1 MALINLLQ
9 QGCYICTLAALV
21 AHLKSNSF
29 YSFIPFGLFV
39 ITPSIIQLA
48 NYKNVHFYYVSNLLT
63 RPFFLSTETTKR
75 YGNPPLSSG
84 AGISPARC
92 IISFHFHSELISVQP
107 SSSSQVVRTGPS
119 PSTLN
124 FRFMPV

>member
-1 MALINLLQ
+1 MALIDLLQ
-9 QGCYICTLAALV
+9 QVRYICTLAALV
-21 AHLKSNSF
+21 AHLKSNFF
-29 YSFIPFGLFV
+29 YSFVPFGLFV

-63 RPFFLSTETTKR
+63 RSFFLSTETTQWR
-75 YGNPPLSSG
+75 ENPSLSLG

-92 IISFHFHSELISVQP
+92 IISFHSRSELIFVQP
-107 SSSSQVVRTGPS
+107 SSSSQVARTSLS

-124 FRFMPV
+124 FRFMLV